1 MGTDTFAITLTVAG
15 CLKFGASNDGEGSEN
30 GTRVEEAAPVARK
43 SDVKAENEAK
53 KEYLLRYRD
62 AVRSEKQI
70 DEEIKQLRLD
80 TMMPA
85 VVNDGMPHGSGGGDL
100 SGYAARVDALQADL
114 KEQKEKRF
122 AIQREIL
129 RAIEKMPNEV
139 EKVVLKYRYIHLEDG
154 YRLMSWEKIAVKIG
168 YEYRNTLYLHGKAL
182 SHFNLPENFA

>member
-1 MGTDTFAITLTVAG
+1 METDI
-15 CLKFGASNDGEGSEN
+15 K
-30 GTRVEEAAPVARK
+30 K
-43 SDVKAENEAK
+43 ENEK
-53 KEYLLRYRD
+53 KKQYLLQYRD
-62 AVRSEKQI
+62 ALRAEKQI
-70 DEEIKQLRLD
+70 EEEITQLRLD

-85 VVNDGMPHGSGGGDL
+85 VVNDGMPHGSGGCGDL

-129 RAIEKMPNEV
+129 RAIEKMPNEA